1 MAQHLSQP
9 IPTRD
14 VVLHVQD
21 APQLWSQ
28 SIVDTVLSGK
38 IPSYRDLRYINDFR
52 ILLGSWIHDLH
63 FRSSKKV
70 CVASGFLQEVLK
82 GLPSTPEL
90 QPVTAYLLNEFSTI
104 GNLRGWLFSPVVPA
118 GHQAIL
124 FTAWAECIPYLPYP
138 QGLLE
143 WRKSRGTSHFCVPAA
158 PNAFRGGIEAGK
170 DCTAMFEGGPP
181 HRLQVAGKKSRFSR
195 ILAWALLRTDR
206 HTLWVVQT
214 LYAAW
219 RYWRRCPSVR
229 GRSFEEGYFL
239 GWGDCR
245 SVDCMIFYNMEV
257 NRSLHNSHYVSF
269 LHLPQDA
276 SLA

>member
-1 MAQHLSQP
+1 MMHACENNIPPSWDDIRAHEARFEGFAVMFLREHPSDMLRLKREHTYKVLAHARAIIAQEGVASQEGRAALLAALYHDTGRFPQYVRWRTFSDAESANHGYLGVHVVKKEHFLTGEPQNIHKWVLTAIALHNRYALPALPEPYLTIAHVVRDADKLDIMRIMAQHLSQP

-21 APQLWSQ
+21 APKLWSQ

-104 GNLRGWLFSPVVPA
+104 GNLRG
-118 GHQAIL
+118 
-124 FTAWAECIPYLPYP
+124 
-138 QGLLE
+138 
-143 WRKSRGTSHFCVPAA
+143 
-158 PNAFRGGIEAGK
+158 
-170 DCTAMFEGGPP
+170 
-181 HRLQVAGKKSRFSR
+181 
-195 ILAWALLRTDR
+195 
-206 HTLWVVQT
+206 
-214 LYAAW
+214 
-219 RYWRRCPSVR
+219 
-229 GRSFEEGYFL
+229 
-239 GWGDCR
+239 
-245 SVDCMIFYNMEV
+245 
-257 NRSLHNSHYVSF
+257 
-269 LHLPQDA
+269 
-276 SLA
+276 